1 MTDENE
7 QSSEHYK
14 LQLFITGSTPRSTR
28 AIQNLRTICEQSL
41 KGRYE
46 LEVIDV
52 YQNPE
57 ATQELQ
63 IVATPTLVKLLPE
76 PLRRVIRPTRPE
88 PPKLSLPWV
97 PWMWGRAPALPK
109 ANASR

>member
-7 QSSEHYK
+7 QSAEHYK
-14 LQLFITGSTPRSTR
+14 LRLFITGSTPRSTR
-28 AIQNLRTICEQSL
+28 AIQNLRTICEQNL

-52 YQNPE
+52 YQNPQ

-63 IVATPTLVKLLPE
+63 IVATPTLVKLLPQ
-76 PLRRVIRPTRPE
+76 PLRRVIGDLSDKDRVLAGLNLTPIEPT
-88 PPKLSLPWV
+88 
-97 PWMWGRAPALPK
+97 GRSGP
-109 ANASR
+109 